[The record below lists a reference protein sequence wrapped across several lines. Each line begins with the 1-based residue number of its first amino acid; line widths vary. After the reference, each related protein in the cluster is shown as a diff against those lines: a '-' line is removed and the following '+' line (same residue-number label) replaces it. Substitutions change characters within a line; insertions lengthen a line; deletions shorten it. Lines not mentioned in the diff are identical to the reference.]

1 MIVKRKFIVLILLL
15 CSFTLALAQQNKQE
29 VCIDFPLLSA
39 KLDSTYKN
47 NASQR
52 LEMLSFLKG
61 VSKDTTVNII
71 DVTFKGVTSPD
82 GNCKLN
88 KKLAKAR
95 LATLENWLKHQ
106 VDFPDSLEH
115 FTGETITWDDFKE
128 ILSSSDYP
136 KKDAVLDIL
145 NNPALQDTT
154 CLGRNPREIEIKK
167 LENGKVW
174 QELEE
179 NFFSNMR
186 RACVVVTA
194 NKIVI
199 KEPIVETPVEPL
211 PSETQ
216 DAPMLSLASDT
227 ISIPTLTTKETPD
240 SLVSDTL
247 QTEEWVRQLTLKTNA
262 LYWAMGMTNIAVDI
276 DLAEHWSFSL
286 PVFYSAWDYFVN
298 DIKFRAVGLQPE
310 FRYWFKDTNKDGWYL
325 DAHFT
330 MAYWNMAANGEYRY
344 QDRNMEEPL
353 LGGGIG
359 FGYRM
364 PISKDKK
371 WKVEFSLGVGVYNA
385 PYDKFENVPN
395 GQLVESSSF
404 IYYGIDQAAVSF
416 SYTFDLKKKGGKK

>member
-1 MIVKRKFIVLILLL
+1 MIVKRKFILLILLL

-71 DVTFKGVTSPD
+71 NVTFKGVTSPD
-82 GNCKLN
+82 GNCQLN

-106 VDFPDSLEH
+106 VNFPDSLEH

-128 ILSSSDYP
+128 ILSVSDYQ
-136 KKDAVLDIL
+136 KKDAVLEIL

-179 NFFSNMR
+179 KFFSNMR

-199 KEPIVETPVEPL
+199 KEPIVETPVEPS

-216 DAPMLSLASDT
+216 DAPMLSLASNT
-227 ISIPTLTTKETPD
+227 IIDSTLLTSPD

-385 PYDKFENVPN
+385 PYDKFDNVPN
-395 GQLVESSSF
+395 GQLVESSDF

>member
-1 MIVKRKFIVLILLL
+1 MIVKRKFILLILLL

-61 VSKDTTVNII
+61 MSNDTTVNII

-82 GNCKLN
+82 GNCQLN

-106 VDFPDSLEH
+106 VNFPDSLEH

-128 ILSSSDYP
+128 ILSVSDYQ
-136 KKDAVLDIL
+136 KKDAVLEIL
-145 NNPALQDTT
+145 NNPTLQDTT

-179 NFFSNMR
+179 KFFSNMR

-199 KEPIVETPVEPL
+199 KEPIVETPVEPS

-216 DAPMLSLASDT
+216 DAPMLSLASNT
-227 ISIPTLTTKETPD
+227 IVDSTLLTSPD

-385 PYDKFENVPN
+385 PYDKFDNVPN
-395 GQLVESSSF
+395 GQLVESSDF

>member
-1 MIVKRKFIVLILLL
+1 MIVKRKFILLILLL

-71 DVTFKGVTSPD
+71 NVTFKGVTSPD
-82 GNCKLN
+82 GNCQLN

-106 VDFPDSLEH
+106 VNFPDSLEH

-128 ILSSSDYP
+128 ILSASDYP
-136 KKDAVLDIL
+136 KKDAVLEIL

-179 NFFSNMR
+179 KFFSNMR

-199 KEPIVETPVEPL
+199 KEPIVEEPIVEAPIDYVA
-211 PSETQ
+211 PDTQ
-216 DAPMLSLASDT
+216 IASNT
-227 ISIPTLTTKETPD
+227 IIDSTLLTSPD

-385 PYDKFENVPN
+385 PYDKFDNVPN
-395 GQLVESSSF
+395 GQLVESSDF